1 MRAALGIRRVL
12 LAVALVATI
21 VIYLPG
27 TASADHNSDCQ
38 GAHPIPPTFP
48 WHGTVSSSD
57 FDDWYVHSAFP
68 LPIHVYTL
76 TMQGGDADLY
86 VYDVPG
92 GNCANR
98 RLLCSSINAGSAT
111 DECTAIGGSDH
122 RIQVRYWSGGTVA
135 YRLDVSNVP

>member
-1 MRAALGIRRVL
+1 MRMTRGSRRVL
-12 LAVALVATI
+12 LVVALLMA
-21 VIYLPG
+21 VISP
-27 TASADHNSDCQ
+27 TAPANADHNYNCE
-38 GAHPIPPTFP
+38 GAHPIPPGLP

-57 FDDWYVHSAFP
+57 LDDWYVHSAFP
-68 LPIHVYTL
+68 LPVHVYTL
-76 TMQGGDADLY
+76 TMTGGDADLY

-98 RLLCSSINAGSAT
+98 RLLCRSTSAGSAA

-135 YRLDVSNVP
+135 YRLDVSNNP